1 MPEQPSPNATAETL
15 PDQPWNH
22 APVIT
27 LLAVIVLWYIGAI
40 TVALAQAL

>member
-1 MPEQPSPNATAETL
+1 MPKQPSPNATAETL

-40 TVALAQAL
+40 TVALTQAL